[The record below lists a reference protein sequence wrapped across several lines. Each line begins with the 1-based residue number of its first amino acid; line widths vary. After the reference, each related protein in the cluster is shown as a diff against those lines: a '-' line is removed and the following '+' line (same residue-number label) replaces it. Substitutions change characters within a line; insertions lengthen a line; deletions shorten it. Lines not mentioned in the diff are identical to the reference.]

1 MIPLLLVVWLGAAAG
16 PAGAPGSTEPGA
28 GAHAARWDTGGVMTS
43 PDAPCPVPPG
53 MQVIPTRLDSWVQ
66 GMVARAWDVPADCVE
81 VEWPVGAPE
90 SMAPGSA
97 VEGWG
102 PGAWAP
108 EGSALEGSGTGGRWT
123 VALPEDGRVR
133 RVPVRTS
140 VRVLVPV
147 AARTLSRGSV
157 VEPSDVDWKPGVRT
171 GPSDPGSAM
180 GIPGSVV
187 ARPLAPGDI
196 LAPPAIRPPVAVR
209 VGEGVM
215 VVWNGTTVQARR
227 EGTALRTGA
236 LGDTVDVRLG
246 PALRRRARVTGT
258 GMVELIRPGA
268 PGRNDR

>member
-1 MIPLLLVVWLGAAAG
+1 
-16 PAGAPGSTEPGA
+16 
-28 GAHAARWDTGGVMTS
+28 MTS